1 LKYLIGSRRLR
12 RDPFTQKV
20 SKRIFIDMESAM
32 EIKLMVQSTPNPNAL
47 KFVLNVPVKTTGNF
61 TYKSAA
67 ACAHNPLAEAI
78 FGLSPS
84 VREIYFFDN
93 YITVTRDGG
102 ADWTDLEERI
112 RTIIFE
118 KIKDHDPDFKT
129 EDIKQSVRFSTPQ
142 TPAIAQIS
150 AILDETVRPALQM
163 DGGDIEIMDYENNL
177 LTISYQGA
185 CGTCPSG
192 TFGTL
197 QAIEN
202 ILRDRFNPEIVV
214 RLSDMF

>member
-1 LKYLIGSRRLR
+1 
-12 RDPFTQKV
+12 
-20 SKRIFIDMESAM
+20 MESAM
-32 EIKLMVQSTPNPNAL
+32 ETKLMVQGTPNPNAL
-47 KFVLNVPVKTTGNF
+47 KFVLNRPVKSTGNF

-67 ACAHNPLAEAI
+67 ECAHNPLAEAVFRLDPHI
-78 FGLSPS
+78 
-84 VREIYFFDN
+84 REVYFFDN
-93 YITVTRDGG
+93 YITVTQDGG
-102 ADWTDLEERI
+102 ADWTDLEDQI
-112 RTIIFE
+112 RATILE

-129 EDIKQSVRFSTPQ
+129 EEVQQPLRLSAAPTPDI
-142 TPAIAQIS
+142 AEIN

-163 DGGDIEIMDYENNL
+163 DGGDIEVLDYENNL

-185 CGTCPSG
+185 CGTCPSA

-202 ILRDRFNPEIVV
+202 ILKDRFNPEITV

>member
-1 LKYLIGSRRLR
+1 
-12 RDPFTQKV
+12 
-20 SKRIFIDMESAM
+20 M
-32 EIKLMVQSTPNPNAL
+32 EIKLMVQGTPNPNAL
-47 KFVLNVPVKTTGNF
+47 KFVLNRPVKNAGNF

-67 ACAHNPLAEAI
+67 ECAHNPLAGAI
-78 FGLSPS
+78 FRLNAH
-84 VREIYFFDN
+84 VREVYFFDN
-93 YITVTRDGG
+93 YITVTQDGG

-112 RTIIFE
+112 RATIYD

-129 EDIKQSVRFSTPQ
+129 EEVKQPTRPFAAPTPE
-142 TPAIAQIS
+142 IAEIN

-163 DGGDIEIMDYENNL
+163 DGGDIEVLDYENNL

-185 CGTCPSG
+185 CGTCPSA

-202 ILRDRFNPEIVV
+202 ILKDRFNPEIIV